1 MTNEGERQIEEE
13 TLPKELIRAKEL
25 MNQGQIKEALQ
36 IVLELEK
43 SDNFSG
49 RNSFSIKLLKADI
62 LDNSG
67 EFLEAIKYTDD
78 LFQQFQKEQDLL
90 SSYDTLV
97 IQAHSLIMLGKLS
110 KGE

>member
-1 MTNEGERQIEEE
+1 MTNEGERQIEQD
-13 TLPKELIRAKEL
+13 TSPPELIRAKQL

-49 RNSFSIKLLKADI
+49 RESLSIKLLKADI

-67 EFLEAIKYTDD
+67 EFLE
-78 LFQQFQKEQDLL
+78 
-90 SSYDTLV
+90 
-97 IQAHSLIMLGKLS
+97 
-110 KGE
+110 